1 VAFANAEAGV
11 IGDPIFD
18 TDAHDE
24 AIQATKRAWQEHERR
39 KKMEERQNTPGNG
52 VEPFPFTMASN
63 ITLEPKEFLVDGFL
77 GRYEVSAWYGPPDGG
92 KSTVVVHAQACVAAG
107 IEYCGRRVMHG
118 PCLYVGAERGAV
130 TKRRILARC
139 REHGLP
145 DIPLA
150 VVDHAI
156 DLRSGTVD
164 TGRVIATAHELGE
177 LCGQPVVWINFDT
190 WNRILAG
197 GDENSSKD
205 QGAVIKAVDHIHR
218 ETRAHVSFI
227 HHVPVDR
234 TDRMRGHGLVLGGV
248 DLTARITKD
257 SLVHVE
263 VDKANDLI
271 GKPAFAFDFKSVTLH
286 VDTETGTETTAPV
299 LVGVPGAAA
308 AKSKPARK
316 LSDRQRLA
324 IDALT
329 ECLAAA
335 GEAAP
340 VSLQLPA
347 TLIVAPLDMWREE
360 LFANGVLDRDGPNPR
375 QDFKQL
381 SEQLQSRS
389 LIGRRDNLVWKI

>member
-286 VDTETGTETTAPV
+286 VDTETGASGRPRRGRCQIKARTQAVRPATAGDRCVDRMSGRGRRGRTSEPPTAGNPHRCAARYVARGIVRQWRARPRRPQPAARFQATIRTTA
-299 LVGVPGAAA
+299 
-308 AKSKPARK
+308 
-316 LSDRQRLA
+316 
-324 IDALT
+324 
-329 ECLAAA
+329 
-335 GEAAP
+335 
-340 VSLQLPA
+340 
-347 TLIVAPLDMWREE
+347 VAQPY
-360 LFANGVLDRDGPNPR
+360 
-375 QDFKQL
+375 
-381 SEQLQSRS
+381 RS
-389 LIGRRDNLVWKI
+389 P